1 MCNAYALHGYLEIY
15 SELFS
20 SSTSFVCITQHPIDF
35 YFIIFF
41 CYLTYIQDF
50 AIYIRIDYLVMSHIR
65 FSTIQKSFEF
75 KPICISIC
83 DNIADLSD
91 YCRKYK
97 YTNQI
102 ADNRKNVSGNW
113 RIIRENIGKKIV

>member
-1 MCNAYALHGYLEIY
+1 
-15 SELFS
+15 
-20 SSTSFVCITQHPIDF
+20 
-35 YFIIFF
+35 
-41 CYLTYIQDF
+41 
-50 AIYIRIDYLVMSHIR
+50 MSHIR

-91 YCRKYK
+91 YCCKYK

-102 ADNRKNVSGNW
+102 AGNRKYVSGYWEKN
-113 RIIRENIGKKIV
+113 RKQKMFKNDCVV